1 MDYQFFHT
9 HPLQIRFNDID
20 VLGHTTNSVYQQY
33 FDLGRLQYF
42 NDVLQERMD
51 FRKEGLILANI
62 TVNYL
67 SPIKLYDSI
76 EVRTKVINL
85 GNKSLEMLQQVYNLT
100 SQSVAAESKGIM
112 VGFCGD
118 ENVTIPIPQRWKK
131 SFSEFERDIVFK
143 L

>member
-76 EVRTKVINL
+76 EVRTKVISL
-85 GNKSLEMLQQVYNLT
+85 GNKSLEMLQQIYNLT

>member
-1 MDYQFFHT
+1 MDYQFFHSY
-9 HPLQIRFNDID
+9 PLQIRFNDID

-76 EVRTKVINL
+76 EVRTKVISL
-85 GNKSLEMLQQVYNLT
+85 GNKSLEMLQQIYNLT